1 MGKKPILKKQV
12 KTLRNNV
19 RGKPLQE
26 LLLNLGV
33 DLMLRSSD
41 LLNLRVSDV
50 ISKSGTIKTE
60 VKVKQKKTG
69 KTTLSI
75 PLSKNSI
82 DSIKRHLVDRE
93 QDDYIFKGNKSHYTL
108 SPITHR
114 QYSRIV
120 KGWMCS
126 LGVEDVSEY
135 STHSLRK
142 TKPSV
147 IYQETQNVEVC
158 RRLLSHV
165 NCTSTSNY
173 LGIEDSDALE
183 VARNI
188 NI

>member
-1 MGKKPILKKQV
+1 MGKKPLLKKQV
-12 KTLRNNV
+12 QTLRNNV

-33 DLMLRSSD
+33 DLFLRSSD
-41 LLNLRVSDV
+41 LLSLKVKEV
-50 ISKSGTIKTE
+50 ISESGKVKTE

-69 KTTLSI
+69 RTTLSI

-82 DSIKRHLVDRE
+82 NSIKKHLMDRE

-120 KGWMCS
+120 KGWMSS

-147 IYQETQNVEVC
+147 IYAKTHNVDAV
-158 RRLLSHV
+158 RRLLGQSSV
-165 NCTSTSNY
+165 TATSAY
-173 LGIEDSDALE
+173 LGVSDNSALE
-183 VARNI
+183 LARTI

>member
-1 MGKKPILKKQV
+1 MGIKPLLKKQV

-60 VKVKQKKTG
+60 VKVKQMKTG

-114 QYSRIV
+114 QY
-120 KGWMCS
+120 
-126 LGVEDVSEY
+126 
-135 STHSLRK
+135 
-142 TKPSV
+142 
-147 IYQETQNVEVC
+147 
-158 RRLLSHV
+158 
-165 NCTSTSNY
+165 
-173 LGIEDSDALE
+173 
-183 VARNI
+183 
-188 NI
+188 